1 MRKGQ
6 FGPRAGGGLRSVD
19 PRIGLATCAMTT
31 RGVLLG
37 RVLGERYGRI
47 AETLGGAGLIAIAVK
62 MLAG

>member
-1 MRKGQ
+1 LRKEQ

-31 RGVLLG
+31 RGV
-37 RVLGERYGRI
+37 VLGERYGRI
-47 AETLGGAGLIAIAVK
+47 AETLGGAGMIAIAVK

>member
-1 MRKGQ
+1 M
-6 FGPRAGGGLRSVD
+6 
-19 PRIGLATCAMTT
+19 GLATCAMTT

-47 AETLGGAGLIAIAVK
+47 AETLGGAGMIAIAVK